1 MYREVEAG
9 APGQA
14 IDRGGRPAARWVLP
28 ALIVIATGALTSA
41 TLAPVLVGLYVDQ
54 LRLSAAQASLAV
66 GAENLAY
73 AGGLL
78 LFYLA
83 LHRLPRPQLAAF
95 GLGVMIVASL
105 LTAHA
110 HGFWA
115 LIAIRTLFG
124 VALGLASST
133 VFAAFAGRPDPQRV
147 WALATFVNLAYAAA
161 LLSASGWISE
171 RFGLA
176 GITAILA
183 GVSVIGLTCIP
194 ALATGTPAK
203 AAPPKAPPGAALTRS
218 IPAACGVLAL
228 FCLYA
233 GHTTLWS
240 FQERMGVSVGLS
252 RTQVGLL
259 LGISI
264 LGAIV
269 GSLTALFLG
278 GRLGRIGPST
288 VSYIGLIASAL
299 LLASPDPKA
308 YAAGAIIIK
317 TAWFFGLPFILGAVA
332 RLDQTGRWSSLAAA
346 MLALGSAVGPTAAAP
361 IAQFGMAGIVFLAI
375 GFYGLSFLFAL
386 PLLRADRLTSA
397 AP

>member
-1 MYREVEAG
+1 MYREIEAG
-9 APGQA
+9 APERA
-14 IDRGGRPAARWVLP
+14 VDRGGKSAARWVLP

-124 VALGLASST
+124 LALGLASST

-194 ALATGTPAK
+194 ALATRVPAN
-203 AAPPKAPPGAALTRS
+203 AAPPNAAPAPALTRS

-240 FQERMGVSVGLS
+240 FQERMGLSVGLS

-317 TAWFFGLPFILGAVA
+317 T
-332 RLDQTGRWSSLAAA
+332 
-346 MLALGSAVGPTAAAP
+346 
-361 IAQFGMAGIVFLAI
+361 
-375 GFYGLSFLFAL
+375 
-386 PLLRADRLTSA
+386 
-397 AP
+397 